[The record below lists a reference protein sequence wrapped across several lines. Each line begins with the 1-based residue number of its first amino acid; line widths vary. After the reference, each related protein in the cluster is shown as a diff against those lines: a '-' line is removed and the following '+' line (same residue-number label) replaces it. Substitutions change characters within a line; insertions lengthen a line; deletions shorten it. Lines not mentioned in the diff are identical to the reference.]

1 MKRIVTILLTLL
13 LLLGGTAL
21 ADMDIDLTQMT
32 EQELKTLIEQAQQE
46 LTMLEERR
54 IKQAI
59 ELLKADCMEKSQWL
73 LQEDGTYATD
83 GYLEILHTQ
92 VIYIRDEIRIEADDP
107 KEAEYLQ
114 TQTEEY
120 FGGVE
125 CIVEFVILAD
135 YGYGFQPTSYSAV
148 CFNPSVIFMKDGSV
162 SYSFAG
168 WMNRYRSMYYNT
180 DFNPII
186 ESISDRNYEFNNTW
200 YLLK

>member
-1 MKRIVTILLTLL
+1 MKRIVTILFTLL

-59 ELLKADCMEKSQWL
+59 EILKSDCIEKSQWL

-107 KEAEYLQ
+107 KVAESLK
-114 TQTEEY
+114 TQTEKY

-125 CIVEFVILAD
+125 CIVEFVILSD
-135 YGYGFQPTSYSAV
+135 YGYGFQPTSYSPV
-148 CFNPSVIFMKDGSV
+148 CFNYSVIFMKDGSV

-168 WMNRYRSMYYNT
+168 WMNRYRDITYNP
-180 DFNPII
+180 DFTPII